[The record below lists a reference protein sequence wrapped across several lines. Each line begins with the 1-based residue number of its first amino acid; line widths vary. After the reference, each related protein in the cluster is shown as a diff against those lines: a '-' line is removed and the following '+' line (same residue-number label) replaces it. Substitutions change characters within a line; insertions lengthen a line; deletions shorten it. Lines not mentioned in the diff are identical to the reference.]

1 MSGKTTDTDRLPG
14 GKARKLGKAGSNV
27 KMGSKITNQI
37 NTNQQSN
44 MVLSAYC
51 VATQSCSTVNIN
63 FA

>member
-1 MSGKTTDTDRLPG
+1 MPRQAAKDLSGIKGCGD
-14 GKARKLGKAGSNV
+14 V
-27 KMGSKITNQI
+27 HMGAKITNQI

-51 VATQSCSTVNIN
+51 VATQNCSTVNIN